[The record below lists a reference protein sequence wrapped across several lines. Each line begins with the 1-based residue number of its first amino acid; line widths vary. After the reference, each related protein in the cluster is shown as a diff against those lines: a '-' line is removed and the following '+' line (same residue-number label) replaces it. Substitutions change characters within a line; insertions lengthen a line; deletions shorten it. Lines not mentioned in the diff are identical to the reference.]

1 MMAMLILVVAM
12 LGLLQSINLA
22 MEMNLRNQLR
32 DEAVSVGERTMNE
45 FRGKGFD
52 NISVPSVT
60 SQLYTYRTYSVASK
74 LRGTNRKYGVSRS
87 AMTLAT
93 ASSQPVTKQLNVN
106 VTWTYKGIAYEN
118 RVSAPTSISR

>member
-1 MMAMLILVVAM
+1 
-12 LGLLQSINLA
+12 
-22 MEMNLRNQLR
+22 
-32 DEAVSVGERTMNE
+32 MNE
-45 FRGKGFD
+45 LRGKGFD

-60 SQLYTYRTYSVASK
+60 AQLYTYKTYSVASK

-93 ASSQPVTKQLNVN
+93 ASAQPVTKQLNVT
-106 VTWTYKGIAYEN
+106 VTWTYKGVAYEN